1 MKKVLIVAYYFPPIS
16 ASGSTR
22 PLGFCRYLEQYGWEP
37 RVLTTTPA
45 SVNPP
50 QQVDMS
56 LCNMLPLGLKIDTV
70 PHPNPFQS
78 IISVRNRIR
87 EQVHQMLHPR
97 NRQMASLTFSN
108 ANLSNERN
116 GMLNG
121 RLSALKDLVVD
132 WTFSFPDKQC
142 FWFGPAVRSLSGIP
156 REDYP
161 DIVFATGNPW
171 TSFLV
176 GKRLSE
182 RYGVPFIADFRDP
195 WTGHPP
201 YGQFRSPILTQKA
214 RQLERA
220 VCMAASRVVVNTE
233 ELRQKFCIDH
243 PELEQK
249 CVAITNG
256 FDGNALR
263 RTGHDEYLRDPENK
277 PVLDLSHF
285 GTVYGNRNPLPL
297 FQAVTELLEA
307 NLIQAHQLRLRFVGL
322 WEVADDRCEAL
333 MRALE
338 KRGVVRREAPLS
350 REKYLEELAQSSL
363 LLVLQADF
371 PLQIPAKLYEYVASR
386 RPILVIGNEGAT
398 ANLVNRHRLGRCCPN
413 DVSAIKELLWSLIQG
428 HTQIKSPPQTEITQF
443 HYRVLTGKLASVLDQ
458 ACAEMARL

>member
-1 MKKVLIVAYYFPPIS
+1 M
-16 ASGSTR
+16 R

-70 PHPNPFQS
+70 PHPNPFQT
-78 IISVRNRIR
+78 IIGVRNRLY

-108 ANLSNERN
+108 ANSSDDGN

-132 WTFSFPDKQC
+132 WTFSFPDVQC

-156 REDYP
+156 RRDYP

-176 GKRLSE
+176 GKRLAE

-220 VCMAASRVVVNTE
+220 VCKAASRVVVNTE
-233 ELRQKFCIDH
+233 ELRQRFCIDH
-243 PELEQK
+243 PDLEQK

-256 FDGNALR
+256 YDSNVLVSAS
-263 RTGHDEYLRDPENK
+263 TSPDHDENQAAAGGK
-277 PVLDLSHF
+277 PYIEICHF
-285 GTVYGNRNPLPL
+285 GTVYGNRNPFPL

-307 NLIQAHQLRLRFVGL
+307 NVIQPHQLRLRFVGL
-322 WEVADDRCEAL
+322 WDVADDRCEAL
-333 MRALE
+333 VCELE

-350 REKYLEELAQSSL
+350 HEKYLEELAQSSL

-371 PLQIPAKLYEYVASR
+371 PLQIPAKLYEYVASG

-398 ANLVNRHRLGRCCPN
+398 ANLVNRHRLGKCCPN
-413 DVSAIKELLWSLIQG
+413 EVSPIKDLLWSLTQG
-428 HTQIKSPPQTEITQF
+428 HTQINSPSQTNITQF
-443 HYRVLTGKLASVLDQ
+443 HYRALTGKLASVLHQ
-458 ACAEMARL
+458 ACAENARL

>member
-1 MKKVLIVAYYFPPIS
+1 M
-16 ASGSTR
+16 R

-56 LCNMLPLGLKIDTV
+56 LCNVLPLGLKIDAV
-70 PHPNPFQS
+70 PHPNPFRS
-78 IISVRNRIR
+78 IISVRNRLR
-87 EQVHQMLHPR
+87 EQVHRMLHPR
-97 NRQMASLTFSN
+97 TRRMASFTFSN
-108 ANLSNERN
+108 ANLSNDWN
-116 GMLNG
+116 GMPHG
-121 RLSALKDLVVD
+121 SLSALKDLVVD
-132 WTFSFPDKQC
+132 WIFAFPDKQC
-142 FWFGPAVRSLSGIP
+142 SWFGPAVRSLSGLP
-156 REDYP
+156 RGDYP

-176 GKRLSE
+176 GKRLAE
-182 RYGVPFIADFRDP
+182 RFGVPFIADFRDP

-220 VCMAASRVVVNTE
+220 VCMAASKVVVNTE

-243 PELEQK
+243 PELEKK
-249 CVAITNG
+249 CIAITNG
-256 FDGNALR
+256 YDSNALR
-263 RTGHDEYLRDPENK
+263 MTGHNEYLRKPENK
-277 PVLDLSHF
+277 PVLGLSHF
-285 GTVYGNRNPLPL
+285 GTIYGNRNPLPL
-297 FQAVTELLEA
+297 FQAVTELLEG
-307 NLIQAHQLRLRFVGL
+307 NLIQPHQLRLRFVGS
-322 WEVADDRCEAL
+322 WDVADDRCEAL
-333 MRALE
+333 VRALE
-338 KRGVVRREAPLS
+338 KRGVVRREAPIPN
-350 REKYLEELAQSSL
+350 EKYLEELAQSSV

-371 PLQIPAKLYEYVASR
+371 PLQIPAKLYEYVASG

-413 DVSAIKELLWSLIQG
+413 DVPSIKELLLSLTHG
-428 HTQIKSPPQTEITQF
+428 HTQIKSPPQTNITQF

-458 ACAEMARL
+458 ACTEMARL

>member
-1 MKKVLIVAYYFPPIS
+1 M
-16 ASGSTR
+16 R
-22 PLGFCRYLEQYGWEP
+22 PLGFCRYLQQYGWEP

-45 SVNPP
+45 SVIPP
-50 QQVDMS
+50 QQVDMN
-56 LCNMLPLGLKIDTV
+56 LCNLLPRGLKVDTV

-87 EQVHQMLHPR
+87 EQVNQMLHPR
-97 NRQMASLTFSN
+97 NRQIASLTLSN
-108 ANLSNERN
+108 ANSSDDRN
-116 GMLNG
+116 GTPHG

-132 WTFSFPDKQC
+132 WIFAFPDVQC
-142 FWFGPAVRSLSGIP
+142 FWLGPAVRSLSGLP
-156 REDYP
+156 RGDYP

-171 TSFLV
+171 TSFVV
-176 GKRLSE
+176 GKRLAE
-182 RYGVPFIADFRDP
+182 RFGVPFIADFRDP

-201 YGQFRSPILTQKA
+201 YGQFRSPILSQKA

-256 FDGNALR
+256 YDSDALR
-263 RTGHDEYLRDPENK
+263 RMGRDEFLRDPENK

-285 GTVYGNRNPLPL
+285 GTVYGSRNPLPL

-307 NLIQAHQLRLRFVGL
+307 NLIQPHQLRLRFIGL
-322 WEVADDRCEAL
+322 WDVADDRCEAL
-333 MRALE
+333 VRALE
-338 KRGVVRREAPLS
+338 KRGVVSREPLLP
-350 REKYLEELAQSSL
+350 REKYLEQMAQSSL
-363 LLVLQADF
+363 LLLLQADF
-371 PLQIPAKLYEYVASR
+371 PLQIPAKLYEYVASG
-386 RPILVIGNEGAT
+386 RPILVIGKGGAT
-398 ANLVNRHRLGRCCPN
+398 ANLVNRHGMGRCCPN
-413 DVSAIKELLWSLIQG
+413 DVASIKELLGSLTHG

-443 HYRVLTGKLASVLDQ
+443 HYQVLTGKLATVLDQ
-458 ACAEMARL
+458 ACAEKARL